1 MVGGGWVGQGL
12 MGPKTSEY
20 VLGKE
25 MGKGIDYMTH
35 FFFLMHKTATSQA
48 SSRKGINLSFIKI
61 WN

>member
-1 MVGGGWVGQGL
+1 MIGGGWVGQGL

-35 FFFLMHKTATSQA
+35 FFKC
-48 SSRKGINLSFIKI
+48 IKQQPAKLAQGKE
-61 WN
+61 